1 MPVLFSSCN
10 PSVNAISEKLRK
22 EISLFSCRKLVEN
35 VSIMAELPQNI
46 VTEVISSLKSE
57 VFLPNDIIVKAG
69 TPGDC
74 MYFLETGTVSVLT
87 KNGKEVFESTIV
99 RNTLKYECFS

>member
-1 MPVLFSSCN
+1 
-10 PSVNAISEKLRK
+10 
-22 EISLFSCRKLVEN
+22 
-35 VSIMAELPQNI
+35 MAELPQDI
-46 VTEVISSLKSE
+46 VAEVISSLKSE

-87 KNGKEVFESTIV
+87 KNGKEVFQL
-99 RNTLKYECFS
+99 NTLDGLFKSIFFYLRSVTCKMEHILEKYR

>member
-1 MPVLFSSCN
+1 
-10 PSVNAISEKLRK
+10 
-22 EISLFSCRKLVEN
+22 
-35 VSIMAELPQNI
+35 MAELPPHI
-46 VTEVISSLKSE
+46 VSEVISSLKSE

-87 KNGKEVFESTIV
+87 KNGKEVFFII
-99 RNTLKYECFS
+99 RQLF